1 MRVGLIVGPGFPVPP
16 PSYGGTERVVDTLAL
31 GLTAA
36 GHDVLLAAPS
46 DSSCPVPR
54 VRGMDPSDSTKHNWV
69 PAEIRHCINAY
80 AAMEHMDI
88 IHDHTLIGPLFARR
102 PGNAPTVT
110 TMHGRLNEEMAGI
123 YRTIASDT
131 HIIAISHDQIRHYPD
146 LPISKVIHHGMD
158 ISAVPV
164 GEGLGG
170 YACFLGRMCPDKGVL
185 DAINIARQA
194 GIPLRIAAKMREPAE
209 IAYFRE
215 VIEPTLGPDE
225 EMVGELGDADKF
237 GLLGN
242 AMALLNPLQWP
253 EPFGLVMI
261 EALATGTPVIGT
273 ASGAAPEIVDNGT
286 TGFLAPVP
294 ELAGLLSRASE
305 LDRSACR
312 SAAEQRFSATTMLKR
327 HLELYQQVL
336 SGNNHRVHSLAG

>member
-16 PSYGGTERVVDTLAL
+16 PSYGGTERVVDTLAR

-36 GHDVLLAAPS
+36 GHEVLLAASS

-54 VRGMDPSDSTKHNWV
+54 ASGMDPSDSTKHNWV
-69 PAEIRHCINAY
+69 PAEIRHTINAY
-80 AAMEHMDI
+80 AAMKHMDI
-88 IHDHTLIGPLFARR
+88 IHDHTLIGPLFAHR
-102 PGNAPTVT
+102 PRNIPTVT
-110 TMHGRLNEEMAGI
+110 TIHGRLTDDMAGI
-123 YRTIASDT
+123 YQTASRDT
-131 HIIAISHDQIRHYPD
+131 RIVAISHDQIRHFPD

-158 ISAVPV
+158 ISAVPI
-164 GEGLGG
+164 GEGRGG
-170 YACFLGRMCPDKGVL
+170 YACFLGRMCPDKGIL
-185 DAINIARQA
+185 DAIYIARQT

-209 IAYFRE
+209 VAYFHD
-215 VIEPTLGPDE
+215 VIEPILGPDE

-237 GLLGN
+237 ALLGN
-242 AMALLNPLQWP
+242 AVALLNPLQWP

-273 ASGAAPEIVDNGT
+273 SSGAAPEIIDNGA

-294 ELAGLLSRASE
+294 ELAGLLSRAAE

-312 SAAEQRFSATTMLKR
+312 SAAEQRFSATTMITR
-327 HLELYQQVL
+327 HVELYQQIL
-336 SGNNHRVHSLAG
+336 TGR